1 MNETIVVTGATSM
14 VGREVVKLLSS
25 TTRNVN
31 IKAAGRSVENVKR
44 AVNSDRVKPETLREA
59 VKDLDRV
66 FIVTP
71 FQSDMVELTSNL
83 LEEIKNAG
91 YIKQIV
97 KLSVKR

>member
-59 VKDLDRV
+59 VKDVDRV